1 MTQFITDNWLHLIQL
16 IVSVLLIVTILL
28 QRRGS
33 GLGGTFGSDMAA
45 YSTKRGMEKVLFY
58 ATIILAIL
66 FFVSAFSQVI
76 IQ

>member
-1 MTQFITDNWLHLIQL
+1 MTQFIKDNWLHLIQL
-16 IVSVLLIVTILL
+16 IISVLLIAAILL

-33 GLGGTFGSDMAA
+33 GLGGAFGSDMAA

-58 ATIILAIL
+58 ATIILSIL
-66 FFVSAFSQVI
+66 FFASAFAQVI